1 MGLVCETERLQLRQF
16 RLEDLAAL
24 DAMHSDPE
32 VGRFLGGVRTLERT
46 RQNLEQW
53 LYEYQHYG
61 YSKWAVVLRSTGE
74 LIGRCGIS
82 VENIEGVDE
91 RELGWTFARSQW
103 GHGYATE
110 ATAAAMSYCFRML
123 RLPRLISLIDGQNF
137 ASARVAIKLG
147 MNLERMVE
155 WHGQP
160 TNLYARGAFGA
171 TDCG

>member
-16 RLEDLAAL
+16 TLEDLAAL

-32 VGRFLGGVRTLERT
+32 VGRFIGGVRTLERT
-46 RQNLEQW
+46 RQNLQQW
-53 LYEYQHYG
+53 LHEYQHYG
-61 YSKWAVVLRSTGE
+61 YSKCAVVLRSTGE

-82 VENIEGVDE
+82 VENIEGEDE

-110 ATAAAMSYCFRML
+110 AAAAAMSYCFRML
-123 RLPRLISLIDGQNF
+123 RLPRLISLIDAQNF
-137 ASARVAIKLG
+137 ASARVATKLG

-160 TNLYARGAFGA
+160 TNLYAQRRE
-171 TDCG
+171 